1 MEFMK
6 IRTCLLKISAGLRMH
21 KLEGATSE
29 ITLDSNRGIR
39 YYSKGELTNSRKCLS
54 LVLGNF
60 LKCSCIL
67 LIEI

>member
-1 MEFMK
+1 
-6 IRTCLLKISAGLRMH
+6 MH

-29 ITLDSNRGIR
+29 ITLDSNRGLR